1 MADLSLDPQK
11 TALVAIDL
19 QNAVVSRSV
28 APHSVQ
34 HVMKKNRQIAE
45 ALRVKG
51 GLVVW
56 VRVDLNQFM
65 KLPVDQAP
73 YILGQNMPEEL
84 SQIAPSAGFQTG
96 DALITKKHW
105 GAFAQTSLEQDLK
118 DRGIDTVV
126 LTGIATN
133 IGVESTL
140 RQGTGLGFAFIVVED
155 ACSGQSA
162 EDHRFAFAN
171 IFSRLARVRSTEE
184 VLKAIV

>member
-1 MADLSLDPQK
+1 MSDLSLDPQK

-19 QNAVVSRSV
+19 QNAVVSANT
-28 APHSVQ
+28 APHSAQEV
-34 HVMKKNRQIAE
+34 VKNNRQIAE
-45 ALRVKG
+45 ALGTKG

-65 KLPVDQAP
+65 KLPVDQP
-73 YILGQNMPEEL
+73 PPLGPQMPQEL
-84 SQIAPSAGFQTG
+84 SQIAPSAGFQSG

-105 GAFAQTSLEQDLK
+105 GAFAQTSLEQQLR
-118 DRGIDTVV
+118 DRRIETVV

-133 IGVESTL
+133 FGVESTL

-162 EDHRFAFAN
+162 EDHRFAFEK
-171 IFSRLARVRSTEE
+171 IFPRLARVRTTEQ
-184 VLKAIV
+184 VLKAFA